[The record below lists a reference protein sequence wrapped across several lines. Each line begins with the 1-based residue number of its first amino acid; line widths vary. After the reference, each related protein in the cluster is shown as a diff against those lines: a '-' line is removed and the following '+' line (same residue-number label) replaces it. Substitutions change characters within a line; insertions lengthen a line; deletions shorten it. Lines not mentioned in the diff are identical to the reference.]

1 MVKVTGPLSIII
13 PSYMRNQVLWNT
25 VSDLA
30 AQMDTD
36 DELIIVD
43 QNTPALVPPT
53 EMGPVRFRLIHQPTP
68 SLTKARNLGIAV
80 ARWDRIV
87 FLDDDI
93 VPDRKL
99 LANFKQLADEHPN
112 CVLTGI
118 VDQDDKV
125 ESVPTPGFVDL
136 KTGEIRT
143 NFTRACT
150 GEIAFFPGCLVLIP
164 RTCLPAP
171 PFFCPSFRGAS
182 QGEEI
187 DFALRIQAAGQ
198 RIVADPRIRIF
209 HLKVV
214 EGGCRAPHFRKHFF
228 LDHVYNQGLFFGRQ
242 GQLLSLP
249 KCLFRLKNF
258 LEFHTR
264 IPGEQ
269 KHSLSLAAIA
279 TAYLTLGL
287 VTGVAQRIAYKRTST

>member
-1 MVKVTGPLSIII
+1 
-13 PSYMRNQVLWNT
+13 MRNQALWNT
-25 VSDLA
+25 VSDLLL
-30 AQMDTD
+30 QMETE
-36 DELIIVD
+36 DELILVD
-43 QNTPALVPPT
+43 QNTPPLVPPAD
-53 EMGPVRFRLIHQPTP
+53 MRNVRFRLIHQSTP
-68 SLTKARNLGIAV
+68 SLTKARNLGIAA

-93 VPDRKL
+93 VPDPLL
-99 LANFKQLADEHPN
+99 LANFKQLADENPN

-118 VDQDDKV
+118 VDQEDKV
-125 ESVPTPGFVDL
+125 ESIPTPGFVDL

-150 GEIAFFPGCLVLIP
+150 GDVAFFPGGLVLIP
-164 RTCLPAP
+164 RACLPAP
-171 PFFCPSFRGAS
+171 PFFCASFRGAS

-187 DFALRIQAAGQ
+187 DFALRIRAAGQ

-242 GQLLSLP
+242 GQLFSLP
-249 KCLFRLKNF
+249 SCLFRLKNF

-264 IPGEQ
+264 IPG
-269 KHSLSLAAIA
+269 KRMHTLSLAALA
-279 TAYLTLGL
+279 TAYLAIGL
-287 VTGVAQRIAYKRTST
+287 VTGVAQRIAYKMTST